1 MTLTSADCP
10 EEILGKKHQ
19 YDLTILKSAG
29 ILDDFY
35 LAGGTGVALMLKHR
49 QSHDL
54 DFFSGKNF
62 KPDLLAS
69 RISEL
74 GHFELEKKE
83 EGTLTGLFNNTR
95 LSLFYYPYP
104 LLRAMQIICGI
115 SVANIIDIACMK
127 IDAIASRGSK
137 KDFIDLYMIARQG
150 NFSLEDL
157 FDFFEKKYQKLSY
170 NLIHIKKGLVYFD
183 DAEKDPEPIMLQPM
197 DWDKI
202 KDFFKNIKRL

>member
-1 MTLTSADCP
+1 MTLTANCP

-19 YDLTILKSAG
+19 YDLNILKSAG

-35 LAGGTGVALMLKHR
+35 LAGGTGAALMLKHR

-54 DFFSGKNF
+54 DFFSGKDF

-83 EGTLTGLFNNTR
+83 EGTLVGLFNNTR

-104 LLRAMQIICGI
+104 LLKATQIICGI
-115 SVANIIDIACMK
+115 AIAHIIDIACMK

-137 KDFIDLYMIARQG
+137 KDFVDLYTIARQG
-150 NFSLEDL
+150 NYSLEDL
-157 FDFFEKKYQKLSY
+157 FGFFEKKYKKLSY
-170 NLIHIKKGLVYFD
+170 NLVHIKKGLVYFD

-202 KDFFKNIKRL
+202 KDFFEKSK